1 MRKFMMAGMLV
12 VAMLFLTGCEKEKQ
26 EKKLPEYGFRE
37 YSVDPE
43 DESKRRLVEEFENL
57 GTETTRKT
65 YGEDGNVIELTKE
78 YFDSTGE
85 HLLKEVRWTSNH
97 LTKSVE
103 YDMLGRCIRIQEK
116 QEDGYDPM
124 TEGGL
129 ALPEDYRYADKV
141 LYENDFLSFYW
152 ALYDFTVDPS
162 IRELRTEIAY
172 KGDTK
177 QIASIQTVTETG
189 ETVGFMEFGDEDT
202 ILSAMLNVDEQQ
214 FEETYDAQSRTGAWK
229 FTSDQTGGSQKEYF
243 GEKDYDASG
252 RCIRYTAQ
260 SISEGYW
267 EKSFQY
273 EADGY
278 WETFRHGDNRED
290 STILH
295 RYYYDYRFEEY
306 AESVS
311 FYEWYQED
319 ESGGTYLIM
328 TCEIDR
334 DDSGRE
340 IAQTYRYYDQ
350 SGRQTHTVSD
360 EYEYFENGN
369 ESKTL
374 CYKIRTDG
382 EESGTTTAEQ
392 RELTQEIISIV
403 SEQPG
408 LGKTTQTIT
417 KYYSTDGVVSVTN
430 DIKEVSLPY
439 MYDRTTIVDE
449 TFDSKSYYHDSEI
462 PREIVTPVFDEE
474 GRLRETREYSYSY
487 EVGGKTGSPEVAEIQ
502 YKKFN
507 EQGLCCEEWEVDLSS
522 GLEEVT
528 EHTVWE
534 HWER

>member
-1 MRKFMMAGMLV
+1 MRKFIVAGMLV
-12 VAMLFLTGCEKEKQ
+12 AAMLFLTGCEKEKQ

-124 TEGGL
+124 TGGGL
-129 ALPEDYRYADKV
+129 VLPEDYRYADKV
-141 LYENDFLSFYW
+141 LYESDFLYFYW
-152 ALYDFTVDPS
+152 GMYDFTVDPS

-306 AESVS
+306 AERVS

-374 CYKIRTDG
+374 FYKIRTDG

-408 LGKTTQTIT
+408 LGKTTQTIR
-417 KYYSTDGVVSVTN
+417 KYYNTDGVVSVTN

-439 MYDRTTIVDE
+439 MYDRTTTMDE